1 MNISCFYLD
10 RLAQSY
16 QFSSKNKG
24 KNSRSIALSFCT
36 ISPRKYIFIRKIVY
50 QNKAWNISYRT
61 AVTDFGIRPKN
72 EKKPAFMFLFTS
84 IKTSNQR
91 KPIYECRFF
100 VIFQANFKIRHGR
113 SIANVPIFL
122 FIYNFPDKNPSLQR
136 NRAKTWRYTPA
147 AFFLIFT
154 VKLVRL
160 GQSAQAKTLNVHL
173 SLGQPN
179 PKRIFCKNLPKLNSK
194 INGLLTSTSS

>member
-1 MNISCFYLD
+1 MPDFEI
-10 RLAQSY
+10 
-16 QFSSKNKG
+16 SSKN
-24 KNSRSIALSFCT
+24 
-36 ISPRKYIFIRKIVY
+36 
-50 QNKAWNISYRT
+50 
-61 AVTDFGIRPKN
+61 D
-72 EKKPAFMFLFTS
+72 EKPAFMFLFTS
-84 IKTSNQR
+84 IKISNQR

-100 VIFQANFKIRHGR
+100 VIFRTNFKICHDR

-122 FIYNFPDKNPSLQR
+122 LIYNFPDKNPSPQR
-136 NRAKTWRYTPA
+136 NHAKTWRYTPA

-154 VKLVRL
+154 AKLVKLS
-160 GQSAQAKTLNVHL
+160 QSVQAKALNAHL